1 MKKRLSLLFA
11 ILGIAIS
18 LSAQIA
24 DGITYQA
31 VALDDKG
38 KEIAGHDIN
47 GLIIH
52 SKQISVR
59 FSILRNSPDGELL
72 YKEVHSTYTDP
83 HGLFTLVIGHGDVSP
98 DGMHQRLTE
107 INWGAGRLFLMVEI
121 DIKSRGNFKVM
132 GVQQMMAVPFA
143 FHSLSSSTV
152 KYDDILNVPQ
162 LSAVA
167 TTGNYS
173 DLINTPSVFNGDYN
187 ELTNKPVIP
196 AKTSELINDAG
207 FINNYYETDPAWRA
221 SLPYY
226 YTKEDLRNADSSQI
240 HFRNIINTPKTLA
253 GYGITDAMSK
263 SAPANRI
270 SSSDIANWNTSFSW
284 GNHTGL
290 YRLSTWLPSWNEIR
304 ANPFTIISPSNNQ
317 LLRYNSTTGKWQNWT
332 PDYLTGY
339 TETDPLW
346 TSVSVN
352 YYTKMNL
359 EMPGSSRINFANII
373 NRPGNLAGYGI
384 TDAMVITHPA
394 NAITPSD
401 IGNWR
406 TAFSWGNHAAAGYQ
420 PFIVPGEIHHYLRGD
435 MTWQPLTAEAVGLG
449 NVENISLHGWMGSPS
464 LSVLGFVSQGEW
476 HAGLIDASGPVM
488 ADLIIKKG
496 GSNREF
502 LKADGSVDSN
512 TYMIQ
517 TTEITD
523 EFSASDG
530 QTNFTLTRYPSAF
543 SRIKMF
549 VNGVRISNTAYS
561 VSGQAIT
568 YIPANNGSYELVGGD
583 RIQFDYSY

>member
-1 MKKRLSLLFA
+1 
-11 ILGIAIS
+11 
-18 LSAQIA
+18 
-24 DGITYQA
+24 
-31 VALDDKG
+31 
-38 KEIAGHDIN
+38 
-47 GLIIH
+47 
-52 SKQISVR
+52 
-59 FSILRNSPDGELL
+59 
-72 YKEVHSTYTDP
+72 
-83 HGLFTLVIGHGDVSP
+83 
-98 DGMHQRLTE
+98 
-107 INWGAGRLFLMVEI
+107 
-121 DIKSRGNFKVM
+121 
-132 GVQQMMAVPFA
+132 
-143 FHSLSSSTV
+143 
-152 KYDDILNVPQ
+152 
-162 LSAVA
+162 
-167 TTGNYS
+167 
-173 DLINTPSVFNGDYN
+173 
-187 ELTNKPVIP
+187 
-196 AKTSELINDAG
+196 
-207 FINNYYETDPAWRA
+207 
-221 SLPYY
+221 
-226 YTKEDLRNADSSQI
+226 
-240 HFRNIINTPKTLA
+240 
-253 GYGITDAMSK
+253 MSK

-290 YRLSTWLPSWNEIR
+290 YRLSSWLPSWNEIR
-304 ANPFTIISPSNNQ
+304 ANPFIIISPSNNQ

-332 PDYLTGY
+332 PDYLSDYTESDPVWTSASINYYTKTNLQTSGGSLVHFNNIISRPTTITGYGITDAMRTSHPANNITVANILNWNTAFSWGSHIGLYRPVTWLPSWNDLTANPFTITAPLNNQILRYNSSTGKWQNWTPDYLTGY
-339 TETDPLW
+339 TESDPLW

-568 YIPANNGSYELVGGD
+568 YISANNGSYELVGGD